1 MTTVVGLPALKKPL
15 QLPKPLNAV
24 PSSTTTTYSS
34 SALKIQRQKTKYK
47 KTKDKIQKTKP
58 HNAAP
63 CSITT
68 TYSSFWLKT
77 PEHFLAERQPLF
89 TRSSIQLHYHYIFT
103 TTTIQFLLITRCA
116 TATLSQQSL
125 RIATS
130 VSMQLKATHATKKQ
144 MQQLSHDGA

>member
-1 MTTVVGLPALKKPL
+1 MLSSPPQQPL
-15 QLPKPLNAV
+15 
-24 PSSTTTTYSS
+24 YSS
-34 SALKIQRQKTKYK
+34 SLLKIQRQKTKYK

-58 HNAAP
+58 HNAAS

-103 TTTIQFLLITRCA
+103 TTTIHPFSFCSSHAAQRPH
-116 TATLSQQSL
+116 LSQQSL
-125 RIATS
+125 SLATS

>member
-1 MTTVVGLPALKKPL
+1 MLSPPPQQPL
-15 QLPKPLNAV
+15 ILLLR
-24 PSSTTTTYSS
+24 S
-34 SALKIQRQKTKYK
+34 KYK
-47 KTKDKIQKTKP
+47 DKRQNTKKNKDKTRKTKP
-58 HNAAP
+58 QNAAP

-125 RIATS
+125 RISTAAKSNSYDKQNKKCNKQSEHTCRKC
-130 VSMQLKATHATKKQ
+130 VTHNLV
-144 MQQLSHDGA
+144 MSF